1 MKIASI
7 WLSQVSEQ
15 ENLQEIPWKK
25 KKNTKLDKAKLG
37 FQSDVKIVFSESLMP
52 YNQHL
57 AWMCRELKQAR
68 IHSCWSSKGVP

>member
-52 YNQHL
+52 YNQRL

>member
-15 ENLQEIPWKK
+15 ENLLEILWKK
-25 KKNTKLDKAKLG
+25 KKNNKLDKAKLG
-37 FQSDVKIVFSESLMP
+37 FQSDVKIVLSENLML

>member
-15 ENLQEIPWKK
+15 ENLQEIPWK

-52 YNQHL
+52 YNQRL